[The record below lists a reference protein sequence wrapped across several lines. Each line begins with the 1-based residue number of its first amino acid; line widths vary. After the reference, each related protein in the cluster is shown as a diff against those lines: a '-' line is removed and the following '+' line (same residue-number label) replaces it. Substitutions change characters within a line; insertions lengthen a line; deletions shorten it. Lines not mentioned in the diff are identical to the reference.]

1 MAISMIGVCVL
12 YGNLTIWKRA
22 DAGQSELKTGVAND
36 ASDSNVGHT
45 IYLPCRD
52 EETSTASIL

>member
-1 MAISMIGVCVL
+1 MIGVCVL